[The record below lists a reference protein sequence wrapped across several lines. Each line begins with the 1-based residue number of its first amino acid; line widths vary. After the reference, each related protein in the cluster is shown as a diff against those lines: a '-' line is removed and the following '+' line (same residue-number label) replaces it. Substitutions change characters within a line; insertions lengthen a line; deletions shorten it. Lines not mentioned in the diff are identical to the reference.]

1 MEVEMLRGE
10 GRAEHLELALPST
23 LLPRVQIPEGSRQVD
38 VHTCRLHGLS
48 CDDVQQP
55 ALHLA
60 HQAGH
65 LREHDSLERNVKRQ
79 LRLSHESEMHAC
91 STAAEVATLPTVHP
105 KLGSCTIEEL
115 FSGT

>member
-1 MEVEMLRGE
+1 MKPMLGLPVQCNHRRARTLTPPQCTVVEARMEVEMLRGE
-10 GRAEHLELALPST
+10 ERAEHLELALSPT
-23 LLPRVQIPEGSRQVD
+23 LLPRVQIPEGLRQVD

-65 LREHDSLERNVKRQ
+65 L
-79 LRLSHESEMHAC
+79 
-91 STAAEVATLPTVHP
+91 
-105 KLGSCTIEEL
+105 
-115 FSGT
+115 